1 MRGFDS
7 HWTHQG
13 YIMTLDERVI
23 QLHDIAR
30 QIEQELGSG
39 SLSQDLRRSADRL
52 HELIKKQDVR
62 TLNSKLGYSRVGL
75 DNV

>member
-1 MRGFDS
+1 
-7 HWTHQG
+7 
-13 YIMTLDERVI
+13 MTLDERVI